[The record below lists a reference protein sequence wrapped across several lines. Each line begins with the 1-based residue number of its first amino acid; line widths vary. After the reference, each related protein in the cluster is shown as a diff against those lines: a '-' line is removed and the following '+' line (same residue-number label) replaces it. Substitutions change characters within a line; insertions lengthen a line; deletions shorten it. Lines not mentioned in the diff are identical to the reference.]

1 MKKSSIEDQL
11 TNFATVAENQAKHAK
26 IAADTRDIVIREAH
40 AAGLGYGAI
49 AKLTRLSRAR
59 VQQICNQS

>member
-11 TNFATVAENQAKHAK
+11 ATFATVAENQAKHAK
-26 IAADTRDIVIREAH
+26 IAADTRDLVIREAH
-40 AAGLGYGAI
+40 AGGLGYGTI

-59 VQQICNQS
+59 VQQICNS